1 MTTMTLTKRV
11 DWQTSD
17 DFPALTGK
25 QSPMNLREAP
35 GEHEHGRKNIELSR
49 RAGVKPMPWQ
59 EHEVNAI
66 NATGPD
72 GRWVHSDA
80 ILICPRQNGKSLI
93 VALIVVYRIFVL
105 GQNVLFTAQ
114 QWETAKELWEQTW
127 KIVKG
132 RKFLMKLHLS
142 HTCSQGRGTIFL
154 SNGGRVVF
162 TTRSQDAGRGL
173 TKVDLLVYDEA
184 YNLTDAEIAA
194 LAFLS
199 QAAEDPQ
206 VFYMSS
212 AVHQDFPQHQKGQVL
227 SAMRA
232 QALDQEKDAED
243 PLYLS
248 EYAAP
253 DDLDPEDEMTWRT
266 ANPSY
271 GVISNEKKMR
281 KIMRRMNTDLGR
293 RNFGVEALGWAS
305 WFDEVSAAEHEPV
318 IADEV
323 LGEVMSDRPVKM
335 THTVL
340 AIDATPDR
348 TAVSVAAGGRTSEG
362 VHGLVGWRGDMSV
375 PTVVEA
381 VLSAVGEST
390 QAVLI
395 DPKSAA
401 EVFIDPLEREGLEV
415 TRMKWAEVSSSCSA
429 FLQGVDDRQYTLS
442 DDRALRESVNV
453 ARLRE
458 GKEGGVAWE
467 RHSGD
472 ISDLTALSMAMW
484 GVQQFAPLPKKTRR
498 RSSSRAIPSA
508 RTPATAI
515 KF

>member
-1 MTTMTLTKRV
+1 MTTMTLTKRE
-11 DWQTSD
+11 DWQTSE
-17 DFPALTGK
+17 DFPTLSGK
-25 QSPMNLREAP
+25 QTPLNLREAP
-35 GEHEHGRKNIELSR
+35 GNHEHGRKNIELSR
-49 RAGVKPMPWQ
+49 RSGVKPMPWQ
-59 EHEVNAI
+59 EHEMNAI

-80 ILICPRQNGKSLI
+80 VLICPRQNGKSLI
-93 VALIVVYRIFVL
+93 VALVVIYRIFVL

-173 TKVDLLVYDEA
+173 TKVDLLIYDEA
-184 YNLTDAEIAA
+184 YNLTAAEIAA
-194 LAFLS
+194 LSFLS

-212 AVHQDFPQHQKGQVL
+212 AVHRDFPQHQKGQEL

-232 QALDQEKDAED
+232 QALAQEPDAED
-243 PLYLS
+243 PIYLS

-253 DDLDPEDEMTWRT
+253 EDMDPEDELTWRT
-266 ANPSY
+266 GNPSY
-271 GVISNEKKMR
+271 GVISNAKKMR
-281 KIMRRMNTDLGR
+281 KIMRRMNTEIGR
-293 RNFGVEALGWAS
+293 MNFGVEALGWGS
-305 WFDEVSAAEHEPV
+305 WFDENAGDEHEPV

-323 LGEVMSDRPVKM
+323 MDAVMSDRPVTM
-335 THTVL
+335 SHNVI
-340 AIDATPDR
+340 AVDASPDR
-348 TAVSVAAGGRTSEG
+348 SAVSIAAGGRTPDG
-362 VHGLVGWRGDMSV
+362 VHGLVGWRGGMSV
-375 PTVVEA
+375 PEVVAA
-381 VLSAVGEST
+381 VLGAVGEKT

-401 EVFIDPLEREGLEV
+401 GVFIDPLERAGLEV
-415 TRMKWAEVSSSCSA
+415 TRLKWPEVTAACAA
-429 FLQGVDDRQYTLS
+429 FLQGVDDRQYSLS
-442 DDRALRESVNV
+442 DDAKLRESVVV
-453 ARLRE
+453 ATLRE
-458 GKEGGVAWE
+458 AKEGGVAWE
-467 RHSGD
+467 RFSGE
-472 ISDLTALSMAMW
+472 ISDLVAVSLAMW
-484 GVQQFAPLPKKTRR
+484 GVQQFAPLPKKVRR
-498 RSSSRAIPSA
+498 GGMSLEVEATGSRLASM
-508 RTPATAI
+508 